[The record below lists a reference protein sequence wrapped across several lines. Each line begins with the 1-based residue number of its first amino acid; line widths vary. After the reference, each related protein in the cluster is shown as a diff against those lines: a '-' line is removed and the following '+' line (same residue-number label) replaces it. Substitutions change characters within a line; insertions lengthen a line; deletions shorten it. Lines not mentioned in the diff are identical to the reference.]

1 MSSHREGRPGYGR
14 RRFVALSAAS
24 AIAAPAIV
32 SAQTAGGDWPSR
44 QIRIVIPYPPGGPS
58 DITTRVVLERAGS
71 LLGQSVL
78 FDNKAGASGAIGA
91 EHVKN
96 SAPDGYTF
104 LTTTTAMV
112 CITQH
117 LQPLPYDPATDFIP
131 VARTAT
137 SWIGMG
143 VNPQVPA
150 NTLQEFIAYAKA
162 NPGKINFGSA
172 GPATLTHLYG
182 EMFNIE
188 TGVKM
193 VHVPY
198 KGSAPATNDLLS
210 GQIQVQFDP
219 TTLPHI
225 AAGRLKCFAIVGEK
239 RWPGRPDIPT
249 LREQGY
255 GKIGGDG
262 WYGILAPK
270 GTPQPIIDKLDKA
283 IAQAAALPEVNE
295 KLATSGNF
303 PSYLG
308 PAAFKE
314 TIAREAKSFG
324 EVIKTANIKV

>member
-1 MSSHREGRPGYGR
+1 MGTRQDRINR
-14 RRFVALSAAS
+14 RLFLAAS
-24 AIAAPAIV
+24 VGALTAPAIV
-32 SAQTAGGDWPSR
+32 AAQGEWPNR
-44 QIRIVIPYPPGGPS
+44 QIRIVVPYPPGGPS
-58 DITTRVVLERAGS
+58 DITTRLVLEKAAS

-78 FDNKAGASGAIGA
+78 FDNRAGASGAIGA

-96 SAPDGYTF
+96 TPADGYTF

-117 LQPLPYDPATDFIP
+117 LQPLPYDPAKDFVG

-143 VNPQVPA
+143 INPQVPA
-150 NTLQEFIAYAKA
+150 NNLQEFIAYAKA

-172 GPATLTHLYG
+172 GLATITQLYG
-182 EMFNIE
+182 EIFNLE

-225 AAGRLKCFAIVGEK
+225 AAGRLKCFAILGEQ
-239 RWPGRPDIPT
+239 RWPGKPDVPT
-249 LREQGY
+249 LKEQGL
-255 GKIGGDG
+255 GKMGGDA
-262 WYGILAPK
+262 WYGILAAK
-270 GTPQPIIDKLDKA
+270 GTPQVAVDKLSRA
-283 IAQAAALPEVNE
+283 IGEAVKDPALNE
-295 KLATSGNF
+295 KLVTSGNYASF
-303 PSYLG
+303 QDS
-308 PAAFKE
+308 ATFQA
-314 TIAREAKSFG
+314 TIERERVSFG
-324 EVIKTANIKV
+324 EIIKKADIKI

>member
-1 MSSHREGRPGYGR
+1 MSMRRKNPAKIGR
-14 RRFVALSAAS
+14 RLFISASAAGMV
-24 AIAAPAIV
+24 AAPAIV
-32 SAQTAGGDWPSR
+32 SAQSDWPAR
-44 QIRIVIPYPPGGPS
+44 QIRVVVPYPPGGPS
-58 DITTRVVLERAGS
+58 DITTRLVMERAAS

-131 VARTAT
+131 VACTST

-143 VNPQVPA
+143 INPQVPA
-150 NTLQEFIAYAKA
+150 NNLQEFIAYAKA

-172 GPATLTHLYG
+172 GLATITQLYG

-225 AAGRLKCFAIVGEK
+225 AVGRLKCFAILGDK
-239 RWPGRPDIPT
+239 RWPGKPDIPT
-249 LREQGY
+249 LKEQGY
-255 GKIGGDG
+255 GKIGGDA
-262 WYGILAPK
+262 WYGILAAK
-270 GTPQPIIDKLDKA
+270 GTPQAIVDKLSKA
-283 IAQAAALPEVNE
+283 IGEAAKAPDVME
-295 KLATSGNF
+295 KLVVSGNYA
-303 PSYLG
+303 SYRD
-308 PAAFKE
+308 PAAFRA
-314 TIAREAKSFG
+314 TIDRERQSFG
-324 EVIKTANIKV
+324 EIIKQADIKI